1 MEQCF
6 PRNQVLLLMFTDFE
20 NFSVFNAGCPSRE
33 SVNAT
38 FDQII
43 AWGGALNALRE
54 QRAQAGEHDGNHIGG
69 CPLRRSKTDSSRD
82 VGIANVLRL
91 CPWLILRLLLGVC
104 LARLVNDTP

>member
-6 PRNQVLLLMFTDFE
+6 PRNQVLLFMFTDFE

-91 CPWLILRLLLGVC
+91 CP
-104 LARLVNDTP
+104 